1 MATEMFGESQ
11 TSSIATN
18 HKIYLILSRGLPLKV
33 KSFSEYTSL
42 RVQGMNVNYTLL
54 LSKIKLKNVIQWNRL
69 SR

>member
-11 TSSIATN
+11 ASSSATN
-18 HKIYLILSRGLPLKV
+18 HKIYLILSTGLPLKV

-54 LSKIKLKNVIQWNRL
+54 LSKIKLKSVIQWNRL